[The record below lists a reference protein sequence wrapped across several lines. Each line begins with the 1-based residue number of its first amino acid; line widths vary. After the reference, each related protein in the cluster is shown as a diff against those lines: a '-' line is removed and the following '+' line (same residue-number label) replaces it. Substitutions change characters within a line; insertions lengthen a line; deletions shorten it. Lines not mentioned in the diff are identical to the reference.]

1 MRNKTLITIIGPTA
15 IGKTAI
21 AIKVAK
27 HFDTEIIS
35 CDSRQ
40 FYREMSIGTAVPS
53 SQELAEAKHH
63 FIHHKS
69 IKDNYSVGDFE
80 EDAILFINR
89 FFENHDA
96 LVMVGGSGLYEKAV
110 TEGLD
115 KFPDVPKEIRAELNK
130 EYEENGLESLQA
142 ELKVKDEEYYQ
153 EADLQNHKRLIRA
166 LEIIRHTGKK
176 FSDFR
181 KNKPQKRNFNIIKI
195 GLELPRDVVYNRIN
209 ERVDIMIKNGLLKEV
224 ESLLPYKNLNAL
236 QTVGYKE
243 LFPYFEEQAD
253 LDFCI
258 QEVKKNTRRFAKRQL
273 TWYRKDEKVNWFSPK
288 QADEIIRHL
297 GNKLNA

>member
-1 MRNKTLITIIGPTA
+1 MKNKTLIAIIGPTA
-15 IGKTAI
+15 IGKTAL

-53 SQELAEAKHH
+53 SQELAEVKHH

-80 EDAILFINR
+80 EDAILFINQ

-115 KFPDVPKEIRAELNK
+115 KFPNVPKEIRAELNK

-142 ELKVKDEEYYQ
+142 ELKLKDEEYYQ

-181 KNKPQKRNFNIIKI
+181 KNKPQKRNFNIVKI
-195 GLELPRDVVYNRIN
+195 GLELPREIVYNRIN

-288 QADEIIRHL
+288 QADEIIRL
-297 GNKLNA
+297 LDNKLNT

>member
-1 MRNKTLITIIGPTA
+1 MKNKTLITIIGPTA
-15 IGKTAI
+15 IGKTAL
-21 AIKVAK
+21 AIKVAQ
-27 HFDTEIIS
+27 HFDTEIVS

-53 SQELAEAKHH
+53 SQELADVEHH

-69 IKDNYSVGDFE
+69 IKENYSVGDFE
-80 EDAILFINR
+80 EDAILFINQ
-89 FFENHDA
+89 FFENNDI
-96 LVMVGGSGLYEKAV
+96 LVMAGGSGLYEKAI

-115 KFPDVPKEIRAELNK
+115 KFPNIPKEIRAELNK
-130 EYEENGLESLQA
+130 EYEENGLESLQE
-142 ELKVKDEEYYQ
+142 ELKLKDEIYYQ
-153 EADLQNHKRLIRA
+153 EVDLQNYKRLIRA
-166 LEIIRHTGKK
+166 LEIIRHTGKR

-181 KNKPQKRNFNIIKI
+181 KNNPKKRDFNIIKI
-195 GLELPRDVVYNRIN
+195 GLELPRETVYSRIN

-243 LFPYFEEQAD
+243 LFPYFEKQAD

-273 TWYRKDEKVNWFSPK
+273 TWYRKDEKINWFSPK
-288 QADEIIRHL
+288 EADEIIAFL
-297 GNKLNA
+297 KKKLPY

>member
-53 SQELAEAKHH
+53 SQELAEVKHH

-115 KFPDVPKEIRAELNK
+115 KFPNVPKKIRAELNK

-166 LEIIRHTGKK
+166 LEIIRHTGNR

-181 KNKPQKRNFNIIKI
+181 KNKPQKRNFNIVKI
-195 GLELPRDVVYNRIN
+195 GLELPREIVYNRIN

-243 LFPYFEEQAD
+243 LFPYFEKEAD
-253 LDFCI
+253 LDFCV

-288 QADEIIRHL
+288 QADEIIRL
-297 GNKLNA
+297 LDNKLNT

>member
-1 MRNKTLITIIGPTA
+1 MRNKTLITVIGPTA
-15 IGKTAI
+15 IGKTDL

-27 HFDTEIIS
+27 YFETEIVS

-53 SQELAEAKHH
+53 YQELADVKHY

-69 IKDNYSVGDFE
+69 IKEYYSVGNFE
-80 EDAILFINR
+80 EDAILFINK
-89 FFENHDA
+89 FFENHDV

-115 KFPDVPKEIRAELNK
+115 KFPNVPKEVRSELNK
-130 EYEENGLESLQA
+130 EYEENGLESLQS
-142 ELKVKDEEYYQ
+142 ELKLKDYIYYQ

-166 LEIIRHTGKK
+166 LEIIRHTGKR

-181 KNKPQKRNFNIIKI
+181 RNKAKERDFNIIKI
-195 GLELPRDVVYNRIN
+195 GLELPRATVYNRIN
-209 ERVDIMIKNGLLKEV
+209 ERVDVMIKNGLLKEV
-224 ESLLPYKNLNAL
+224 ESLLPYKGLNAL

-243 LFPYFEEQAD
+243 LFPYFEKQED
-253 LDFCI
+253 LDFCV
-258 QEVKKNTRRFAKRQL
+258 QEVKKNTRRFAKRQI
-273 TWYRKDEKVNWFSPK
+273 TWYRKDEKINWFSPK
-288 QADEIIRHL
+288 QVDEIIAFL
-297 GNKLNA
+297 NKKLPH